1 MWLFSNWSKSLGHA
15 LAPET
20 QGEKGTG
27 AEVDSWNTAGGVGKE
42 GRKET
47 QGKQTTA
54 KGGKLA
60 RSKKGKS

>member
-1 MWLFSNWSKSLGHA
+1 MVTVRRGFSQTGANHWGMLWL
-15 LAPET
+15 PET

-27 AEVDSWNTAGGVGKE
+27 AKVDSWNTAGGVGKE

-54 KGGKLA
+54 KGGN
-60 RSKKGKS
+60 